1 MAYVISILS
10 SENSNFWENIPA
22 LFLQKWFSF
31 TISII
36 SNTSLF
42 FFLFLSLTHTNK
54 KQIFDTH
61 MRILRDNPSDKNSVQ
76 NLFTEVNELKSTSN
90 STISACGLSFWIS
103 SFSSAALLKS
113 LAGITILTPFF
124 ANTLAVSAPI
134 PDVAP
139 LKKK

>member
-1 MAYVISILS
+1 
-10 SENSNFWENIPA
+10 
-22 LFLQKWFSF
+22 
-31 TISII
+31 
-36 SNTSLF
+36 
-42 FFLFLSLTHTNK
+42 
-54 KQIFDTH
+54 

-90 STISACGLSFWIS
+90 STISACGLSFRIS

-139 LKKK
+139 LKKKIEITKPKSFYLVFYLWYMCFLHESFVFYFF